1 MAASQSNRDNDGAF
15 GFGSGQTRH
24 VGAFGLRGFDD
35 GGDEEFGQG
44 FDGGYDRSN
53 MDENSNDAYSGFGGS
68 RRPATG
74 GFGGGFDDDE
84 FGGGRN
90 RGGGDCYYGQSYS
103 RGGRGRPN
111 RKADQFASDKRRGSF
126 ECCEQAFDSGESF
139 GRGGRGRGGSVGGFG
154 RGRGG
159 GFGDA
164 GRGRGGGFGDA
175 GRGRGGGFGDAGR
188 GRGGGFGDAGRG
200 RGGGFGNAGRGR
212 GGGFGD
218 AGRGRGGGFGD
229 AGRGRG
235 GGFGDAGRGRGGG
248 GFGSVRDDSGY
259 ERAGANRYNGNSS
272 FGQSG
277 MKGGE
282 CEGTE
287 IRKPP
292 VTYVPKLLDES
303 DFKALYISKGV
314 NFEKQMEVEVE
325 TRGVNCP
332 EPKNSFQEFGF
343 SEVLM
348 RNITRLQMTVPT
360 LVQRH
365 CISVLLQ
372 RRDLMV
378 CAQTGSGKT
387 AAFLLPIIS
396 LLEERDR
403 IIPGKITPQA
413 AVVVPTRELAL
424 QVFSVCRGLL
434 ADTGFRCAVA
444 YGGVS
449 VNYQL
454 NELWRGCD
462 ILVATPGRLVQFMEL
477 QKVTLSFCRFF
488 IFDEADRMLDMGFE
502 ATVRQIAST
511 LPVGEFIT
519 AMFSATFPAE
529 VQSLARQF
537 LREDFIFKIIGIL
550 GSANQD
556 IVQSIRLAKYQAKD
570 EQLLNIMKEISE
582 EFEGRNEIP
591 KILIF
596 VSRKRMADILSM
608 ELLNNGFK
616 STSIHGD
623 REQYEREKALR
634 SFKQGKANVMVATDI
649 AARGLDIAGVDYVI
663 NFDMP
668 KCVDDYV
675 HRIGRTGRV
684 GNLGRAISFFSWRDD
699 QGIAKD
705 LKQML
710 ERCGQHV
717 PKFLLTE
724 TDDDVESA
732 FPSAQSSSFG
742 NSNANGDVDVVTAQL
757 QQQSVDDDDDDDGYE
772 W

>member
-1 MAASQSNRDNDGAF
+1 MAAFQSNRDDDGEF

-24 VGAFGLRGFDD
+24 GAFVQRGFDD
-35 GGDEEFGQG
+35 GGEDEEFGQG
-44 FDGGYDRSN
+44 FGGGYDRSN
-53 MDENSNDAYSGFGGS
+53 TDENSNDEFGGFGGS
-68 RRPATG
+68 RRPAKG

-84 FGGGRN
+84 FGGGRG
-90 RGGGDCYYGQSYS
+90 RGGGDGYYGQSYS

-111 RKADQFASDKRRGSF
+111 RRSDHFSV
-126 ECCEQAFDSGESF
+126 DSGESF
-139 GRGGRGRGGSVGGFG
+139 GRGGRGRGGGFGGSG

-200 RGGGFGNAGRGR
+200 RGGG
-212 GGGFGD
+212 GGGFTSG
-218 AGRGRGGGFGD
+218 
-229 AGRGRG
+229 
-235 GGFGDAGRGRGGG
+235 
-248 GFGSVRDDSGY
+248 RDDSGY
-259 ERAGANRYNGNSS
+259 ERAGANRYNSNSS
-272 FGQSG
+272 FGQSVT
-277 MKGGE
+277 KSSE
-282 CEGTE
+282 CEGAG

-303 DFKALYISKGV
+303 DFNALYISKGI

-332 EPKNSFQEFGF
+332 APKNSFQEFGF

-348 RNITRLQMTVPT
+348 RNINRLQMTVPT

-365 CISVLLQ
+365 AIPVLLK

-403 IIPGKITPQA
+403 IPGKITPQA
-413 AVVVPTRELAL
+413 AVVVPTRELAQ

-434 ADTGFRCAVA
+434 VDTGFRCAVA

-449 VNYQL
+449 VQYQL
-454 NELWRGCD
+454 SELWRGCD
-462 ILVATPGRLVQFMEL
+462 ILVATPGRLVQFMEME
-477 QKVTLSFCRFF
+477 KVTLNFCRFF

-570 EQLLNIMKEISE
+570 EQLLNILKDISQ

-596 VSRKRMADILSM
+596 VSRKRMADIVSM

-634 SFKQGKANVMVATDI
+634 NFKQGKANVMVATDV

-684 GNLGRAISFFSWRDD
+684 GNPGRAISFFSWRDD
-699 QGIAKD
+699 QAIAKD
-705 LKQML
+705 LVDML
-710 ERCGQHV
+710 QRCGQEV
-717 PKFLLTE
+717 PSFLLTE
-724 TDDDVESA
+724 TDDDVESI
-732 FPSAQSSSFG
+732 FPSAQSCTFG
-742 NSNANGDVDVVTAQL
+742 NNNANDEDVDLVTAQL
-757 QQQSVDDDDDDDGYE
+757 QQQSVDDDGGYE